1 MRKYK
6 NPFLFL
12 LMLST
17 LASCQ
22 GDFVRQGDFEPS
34 LGGAIKILEG
44 NFAVLDLFHVDSV
57 PTSSDQIIELS
68 NNLGKDEIDFS
79 ALIPSDSLY
88 SRSLSIL
95 GSDKNFLIADH
106 GFLSASVN
114 QLQFIQA
121 FAPNDY
127 NYFNTNNG
135 NNITWNG
142 FNSINNYYFPP
153 TNSTQIFGD
162 VHIDS
167 GTYEVALVNNFDFD
181 VTVGI
186 SLKSNPSVLF
196 SQVVSI
202 AKNDSTTISFQ
213 VTDKDANAIYS
224 WTIFQASSI
233 GISSSNPVLINNLN
247 TLEVRVRRSNTYLS
261 SGKFRPLSNTF
272 SSISVELPIPLKNSK
287 KINYLEA
294 ADIDLN
300 NFFLGSG
307 LNSTNFELLRT
318 ITDDSGI
325 IYSDLIYVISN
336 PNPINWIVGL
346 SYKSIQPTKGSV
358 TVNYLLKSAPNA
370 IIDIEPNK
378 SMSIDYGFTE
388 SPDILGLGLNE
399 DWQYSFTS
407 TTAPY
412 KDWPEELVLKF
423 VPQQSLINK
432 TFNAKGWGNVV
443 VNSQYQNHM
452 GTFVTDSALLNLG
465 SSHLDSAVSNI
476 TDWTITGFDVN
487 AFNALTPD
495 SLNVVTNYTFKAPWG
510 FKINSNPT
518 ISSSSTTM
526 LSSNNG
532 EAYLSSGKL
541 LNLSAN
547 QKIDSLIMACDSV
560 TIYASIRSKTSSP
573 VVNTVS
579 LSAGFDT
586 ILSLSNIYLSPNDSA
601 DSQWTLVDDIT
612 ALTNNLRMNYS
623 VDFAASNIQ
632 LSTHDSL
639 FLDLYLNLY
648 GLP

>member
-1 MRKYK
+1 MGKYK

-12 LMLST
+12 FTLSM

-34 LGGAIKILEG
+34 LGGAVKILEG
-44 NFAVLDLFHVDSV
+44 KFAVLDLFHVDSV
-57 PTSSDQIIELS
+57 PSSSDQIIELS
-68 NNLGKDEIDFS
+68 NNLGNDEIDFS

-88 SRSLSIL
+88 SSSLSIL
-95 GSDKNFLIADH
+95 GNDKNFLIADH

-121 FAPNDY
+121 FSPNDY

-135 NNITWNG
+135 NNISWNG

-153 TNSTQIFGD
+153 TTSTQIFDD

-167 GTYEVALVNNFDFD
+167 GFYEVALVNNFDFD
-181 VTVGI
+181 ITVGV

-196 SQVVSI
+196 SQVVTI

-224 WTIFQASSI
+224 WTIFQASSS
-233 GISSSNPVLINNLN
+233 GISASNTVLINNSN
-247 TLEVRVRRSNTYLS
+247 AFEVRVRRSNTYLS
-261 SGKFRPLSNTF
+261 SGKFRPLSNIF
-272 SSISVELPIPLKNSK
+272 STISVELPIPLKSSK

-307 LNSTNFELLRT
+307 LNSTNFELHRT
-318 ITDDSGI
+318 VTDASGI
-325 IYSDLIYVISN
+325 IYTDLIYVISN
-336 PNPINWIVGL
+336 PNPINWLVGL
-346 SYKSIQPTKGSV
+346 SYQSIQPTKGLV
-358 TVNYLLKSAPNA
+358 TVDYILKSAPNA
-370 IIDIEPNK
+370 IIDLEPNK
-378 SMSIDYGFTE
+378 SMSIDYGFAE

-399 DWQYSFTS
+399 DWQYSYTS

-412 KDWPEELVLKF
+412 KDWPVELILKF
-423 VPQQSLINK
+423 VPQQSLISK
-432 TFNAKGWGNVV
+432 TFNGKGWGNVV

-452 GTFVTDSALLNLG
+452 GTFVTDSALINLG
-465 SSHLDSAVSNI
+465 ASHLDSAVSSVK
-476 TDWTITGFDVN
+476 DWTITGFDVN
-487 AFNALTPD
+487 VFNALTPD

-532 EAYLSSGKL
+532 EAYLSSEKL
-541 LNLSAN
+541 LNLSSN
-547 QKIDSLIMACDSV
+547 QKIDSLIKACDSV
-560 TIYASIRSKTSSP
+560 AIYASVRSKSSSP

-601 DSQWTLVDDIT
+601 ESEWKLVNDIT
-612 ALTNNLRMNYS
+612 ALTDNLRMNYN

-632 LSTHDSL
+632 LSSHDSL
-639 FLDLYLNLY
+639 FLALYLNLY